1 MLLGS
6 MVGCKQSKQATNIA
20 YSTFMHTHYEKIFEI
35 GKLLLTLNFGKEEG
49 NDFLLF

>member
-20 YSTFMHTHYEKIFEI
+20 YSTFMHTHYEKIFKT
-35 GKLLLTLNFGKEEG
+35 GKLLLILNFGKRKEMI
-49 NDFLLF
+49 FF